1 MTTENDAMSDT
12 VYTSLQIERQGP
24 VATLWMNRPEVFNA
38 FDEQLIDE
46 LAAACAEVEADASV
60 RVVVLAGRGRHFS
73 AGADLN
79 WMQRAAARS
88 EADNLSDARRYAAM
102 LQTLAGLSKP
112 TIARVQGAALG
123 GGTGLAAAC
132 DMAVAADDAVF
143 STSEVKFGIIPA
155 VISPYVLRAI
165 GPRQAL
171 RYFQTAERIPAADAR
186 AIGLVHEV
194 VPAGQLDAAVGR
206 LVDALLAGGPQA
218 QGAAKALI
226 AAVAGSPLDAATAEE
241 TAQRIARQ
249 RMSEEARE
257 GFAAFLQKRPPAWM
271 AGPGKP

>member
-1 MTTENDAMSDT
+1 MTKEGHVMSAT
-12 VYTSLQIERQGP
+12 YTHLQIERRGP
-24 VATLWMNRPEVFNA
+24 LATLWMNRPEVFNA

-46 LAAACAEVEADASV
+46 LAAACAELDADAGV

-88 EADNLSDARRYAAM
+88 EADNLADARRFAAM

-112 TIARVQGAALG
+112 TIARVQGAAPG

-171 RYFQTAERIPAADAR
+171 RYFQTAERIAAAEAK

-194 VPAGQLDAAVGR
+194 VPAERLDDAVGR
-206 LVDALLAGGPQA
+206 LVDALLAGGPLA

-226 AAVAGSPLDAATAEE
+226 AAVAGRPPDAATAEE

-249 RMSEEARE
+249 RTTEEARE

-271 AGPGKP
+271 AGPDKP